1 MGEAP
6 PHFSKPAAIGLLL
19 FAAGFAVSACTP
31 TVRVDIQP
39 ITINAKL
46 DADVR
51 LRLDQEVKDL
61 VQKNPNLF

>member
-1 MGEAP
+1 MGEATP
-6 PHFSKPAAIGLLL
+6 PVSRAAGIGVLL
-19 FAAGFAVSACTP
+19 FAVGLTAGACTP